1 MGEPNHRARALG
13 PFFCAFRGFIPHF
26 GIPYFP
32 LQLFGGEMRL
42 VESLA
47 SGVRGRCWGQSL
59 AVRVSMVGRCK
70 LLPFLIIHDGSPP
83 F

>member
-1 MGEPNHRARALG
+1 MGSQTIALG
-13 PFFCAFRGFIPHF
+13 SLFRAFRGFIPHF

-32 LQLFGGEMRL
+32 LQLFAGERRL

-59 AVRVSMVGRCK
+59 AVRVSMIGRCK